1 MRIVN
6 SIRESMEALKTSY
19 ASSSE
24 EEGDNDIETVPN
36 KKPKLEKNGLQDTIA
51 LPPPPPDLLDLP
63 SNSAYKNGDSG
74 NRIRSFP
81 HVEGNYALHVYI
93 PVNISSIA
101 EKQLSPF
108 IKKAAMLTPE
118 LYGIDTDLPLC
129 SAYLKSNDGAQVH
142 VPTLAKQYHISL
154 SRTVAVRVHQI
165 DSIVAMLRH
174 KLRSQKR
181 YWIEFGKWEVFINDD
196 QTRSFLAM
204 EVTTGGLSEIS
215 KQVHVVDEVFR
226 LHNLPEF
233 YKNPRPH
240 ISVAWGLG
248 DITLTLKQTADEL
261 NRLKGNVGS
270 TKKNIWSYMFS
281 GIECKIG
288 QQTYS
293 I

>member
-1 MRIVN
+1 
-6 SIRESMEALKTSY
+6 MEALKVSY

-24 EEGDNDIETVPN
+24 EEGDDDIETVPN
-36 KKPKLEKNGLQDTIA
+36 KKPKLEESGLKDTIA
-51 LPPPPPDLLDLP
+51 LPPPPPDLLDFP
-63 SNSAYKNGDSG
+63 SDSAYKNGDSG

-93 PVNISSIA
+93 PVNITFTA
-101 EKQLSPF
+101 EKQLAPF
-108 IKKAAMLTPE
+108 IKKAGMLVPE

-129 SAYLKSNDGAQVH
+129 SAYLKNNDGAQVH
-142 VPTLAKQYHISL
+142 APVLAKQYHISL
-154 SRTVAVRVHQI
+154 SRTVAIRKHQI

-215 KQVHVVDEVFR
+215 KQVHVADEVFR

-248 DITLTLKQTADEL
+248 DITSTLKQTADEL

-270 TKKNIWSYMFS
+270 TKKSIWSHMFS
-281 GIECKIG
+281 EIECKIG

-293 I
+293 IYKGSIA

>member
-1 MRIVN
+1 
-6 SIRESMEALKTSY
+6 MEALKVSY

-24 EEGDNDIETVPN
+24 EEGDDDIETVPN
-36 KKPKLEKNGLQDTIA
+36 KKPKLEESGLKDTIA
-51 LPPPPPDLLDLP
+51 LPPPPTDLLDLP
-63 SNSAYKNGDSG
+63 SNSAYKNGDSV

-101 EKQLSPF
+101 EKQLAPS
-108 IKKAAMLTPE
+108 IKKAGMLVPE

-142 VPTLAKQYHISL
+142 APVLARQYHISL
-154 SRTVAVRVHQI
+154 SRTVAIRKHQI

-233 YKNPRPH
+233 YKVSSRGV
-240 ISVAWGLG
+240 IIQVRGCGFSIMQMKLVLC
-248 DITLTLKQTADEL
+248 L
-261 NRLKGNVGS
+261 NLS
-270 TKKNIWSYMFS
+270 
-281 GIECKIG
+281 
-288 QQTYS
+288 
-293 I
+293 